1 MSHLGTAPRI
11 NMFTWNHNN
20 VQSTSWQYFITNEC
34 IFGCLQKEVLTKS
47 NDNENQLRN
56 TEVGHYCYEEWRGM
70 TQVHEL
76 LSQFASRGC

>member
-20 VQSTSWQYFITNEC
+20 VQSTSWQYFITNKC
-34 IFGCLQKEVLTKS
+34 IFCCLQKEVLTKS

-56 TEVGHYCYEEWRGM
+56 TEVGYYCYEVWRGM
-70 TQVHEL
+70 
-76 LSQFASRGC
+76 GC